1 MQRRL
6 ARPQRKDDTHKSR
19 NV

>member
-19 NV
+19 NA